1 MKFKLLK
8 VLVLIFTIF
17 VFSTNIVMTKESE
30 YSINGNIYNV
40 ENLDDKIDSSTKLF
54 LDEISI
60 KLFKNN
66 ELLEIV
72 TCKSG
77 KYEFNNLKA
86 GEYDLEFS
94 LLDKE
99 SYEFVY
105 NENFD
110 NILVNTVS
118 LNNNEILNILVSK
131 KPDTSSTFPKTN
143 FIKYFMVLLYT
154 LLSLLII
161 FLVVK
166 NLKYRKYKY
175 K

>member
-105 NENFD
+105 DEDSN
-110 NILVNTVS
+110 NTLKNKIM
-118 LNNNEILNILVSK
+118 LNNDEVLNILVIE
-131 KPDTSSTFPKTN
+131 KPSMSSTLPKSN
-143 FIKYFMVLLYT
+143 LFQYLSFLPYMLVIIIIVLLAKK
-154 LLSLLII
+154 I
-161 FLVVK
+161 
-166 NLKYRKYKY
+166 NMRQLK
-175 K
+175 